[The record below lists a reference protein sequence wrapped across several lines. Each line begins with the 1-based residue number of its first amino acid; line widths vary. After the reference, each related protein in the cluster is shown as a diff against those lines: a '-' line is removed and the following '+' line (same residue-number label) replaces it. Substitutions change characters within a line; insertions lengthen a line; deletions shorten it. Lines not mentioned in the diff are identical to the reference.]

1 MSNDPDC
8 VRNLAY
14 NPEFKVVKKKLE
26 EKMVEKLTAQGDPR
40 ILGKGA
46 IFDDYPHGKG
56 DMLSEFYGEK
66 YYDMHKKFVDKYG
79 DEVKTIPLPKNYKKK
94 RP

>member
-1 MSNDPDC
+1 
-8 VRNLAY
+8 
-14 NPEFKVVKKKLE
+14 
-26 EKMVEKLTAQGDPR
+26 
-40 ILGKGA
+40 
-46 IFDDYPHGKG
+46 
-56 DMLSEFYGEK
+56 MLSEFYGEK